1 MIAIK
6 EIIVATDFGEPAA
19 VALSYGRDLARA
31 FSAQLHVVHVVS
43 DLAAAAP
50 VSEVPMDLEKVRQQ
64 LNAEAKASLDAAI
77 SDDDIRT
84 LKIRKTL
91 LTSSA
96 PARAILDY
104 AGEVH
109 ADIIIVG
116 THGRGGL
123 AEFFLGSVAQKVVRS
138 APCPV
143 LTVRAHERDFIA
155 PDALEIVA
163 DKADAG
169 RSRQNQ

>member
-1 MIAIK
+1 
-6 EIIVATDFGEPAA
+6 T
-19 VALSYGRDLARA
+19 YGRNFARA
-31 FSAQLHVVHVVS
+31 FSAHLHVVHVVN

-50 VSEVPMDLEKVRQQ
+50 VSEIPMDLTKVQAQ
-64 LNAEAKASLDAAI
+64 VEAEARASLDAI
-77 SDDDIRT
+77 ITDDDQRT
-84 LKIRKTL
+84 LKVTKKL
-91 LTSSA
+91 LSSTS

-104 AGEVH
+104 AKDVN

-143 LTVRAHERDFIA
+143 LTVRTNEREFVA
-155 PDALEIVA
+155 PDALTVV
-163 DKADAG
+163 
-169 RSRQNQ
+169 S

>member
-6 EIIVATDFGEPAA
+6 QIVVATDFGEPAS
-19 VALSYGRDLARA
+19 VALTYGRNFARA
-31 FSAQLHVVHVVS
+31 FSAGLHVVHVAN
-43 DLAAAAP
+43 DLATSAP
-50 VSEVPMDLEKVRQQ
+50 VSEVPMDLSKLQAQ
-64 LNAEAKASLDAAI
+64 LDSEARASLDALI
-77 SDDDIRT
+77 SDDDART
-84 LKIRKTL
+84 LKVTKKL

-104 AGEVH
+104 SADVH

-143 LTVRAHERDFIA
+143 LTVRTHEREFVA
-155 PDALEIVA
+155 PDALAVVTSNQ
-163 DKADAG
+163 DAG
-169 RSRQNQ
+169 GAAGKR